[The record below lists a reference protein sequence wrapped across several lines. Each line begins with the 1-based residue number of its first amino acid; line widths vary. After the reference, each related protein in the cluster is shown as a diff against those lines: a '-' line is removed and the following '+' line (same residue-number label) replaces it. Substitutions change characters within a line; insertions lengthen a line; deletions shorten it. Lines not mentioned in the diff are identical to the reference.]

1 MTSRRITMLIA
12 VIFSLALVAS
22 GCGGDDT
29 SADATDA
36 ASSDTADTSDAADTT
51 DASTTVDADVDV
63 SLLLNCAGTIDD
75 DVPAFFADYFRCV
88 DISMDGGVV
97 VITSANQP
105 PHLSWYYDQA
115 NDLYTQ
121 FESRGN
127 EYYQNPNTID
137 DASFTLRIPVTP
149 TESGVTVDDSTVNL
163 DTGDNTDYKFGVA
176 GVALD
181 SASYFNPLAAPGDD
195 IEDEKYS
202 FDLNEG
208 HPENTGTYHYHA
220 PALGPLTVL
229 QSLGLTTSNI
239 PGVAEIELYGI
250 MCDGTVLFGETE
262 LDGSAASDDLDA
274 QAGHTH
280 DIVDADRTVLLE
292 ARYHVHMA
300 STIGAD
306 PRGLTPEAQ
315 YYSTCDVS

>member
-1 MTSRRITMLIA
+1 VVA
-12 VIFSLALVAS
+12 LAILLAA
-22 GCGGDDT
+22 CGDSDDDDATNATEGDVNTVEPAEETDAPDKGT
-29 SADATDA
+29 AEGADPGTGTTETDPADAA
-36 ASSDTADTSDAADTT
+36 
-51 DASTTVDADVDV
+51 
-63 SLLLNCAGTIDD
+63 LLLNCDGEIGA
-75 DVPAFFADYFRCV
+75 DVPTFYGDYFRCSN
-88 DISMDGGVV
+88 ISLDGDVV
-97 VITSANQP
+97 VISSANQP
-105 PHLSWYYDQA
+105 PHLSWYYDD
-115 NDLYTQ
+115 NDELHTT
-121 FESRGN
+121 FVSRGD

-149 TESGVTVDDSTVNL
+149 SESGVTIDGNTVNL
-163 DTGDNTDYKFGVA
+163 ATGDNTDYKFGIA

-229 QSLGLTTSNI
+229 QSLGMTTSNI
-239 PGVAEIELYGI
+239 PGSAEIELYGI
-250 MCDGTVLFGETE
+250 MCDGTVLFGQTE
-262 LDGSAASDDLDA
+262 LDGTTVDTDLDE

-280 DIVDADRTVLLE
+280 DIVDTAGAALLE
-292 ARYHVHMA
+292 DRYHVHMA
-300 STIGAD
+300 STIGAE
-306 PRGLTPEAQ
+306 PRGLTPEAR